1 MISMDRQYMRANTTT
16 TGKCR
21 DETPPGGKEKSL
33 LKPKGLSKHP
43 PLAVYGLELVDMLGP
58 TRGPFPA
65 AFAGSTFMSHIF
77 LTFFS

>member
-1 MISMDRQYMRANTTT
+1 
-16 TGKCR
+16 
-21 DETPPGGKEKSL
+21 
-33 LKPKGLSKHP
+33 
-43 PLAVYGLELVDMLGP
+43 LAVYGLELVDMLGP